1 MSPSAAILPTQET
14 PFAAETCPFIECQ
27 RSFNRLQDLERHVLQ
42 HLPRYMYC
50 MLCNWTGNRRYAL
63 HGHRNKHHCGAT
75 VPERE
80 GYIIYDA
87 KVLVKQLL
95 NGEIT
100 EDRAVHEARVS
111 FRNKAAQL
119 GKLGFWR
126 D

>member
-1 MSPSAAILPTQET
+1 MSPSAAILPTQGT
-14 PFAAETCPFIECQ
+14 PFATETCPFIECQ

-42 HLPRYMYC
+42 HLPRCMYC

-63 HGHRNKHHCGAT
+63 QGHLNKHHCGAP

-80 GYIIYDA
+80 RYIIYDA

-100 EDRAVHEARVS
+100 EERAVHEARVS

-119 GKLGFWR
+119 GKLG
-126 D
+126 